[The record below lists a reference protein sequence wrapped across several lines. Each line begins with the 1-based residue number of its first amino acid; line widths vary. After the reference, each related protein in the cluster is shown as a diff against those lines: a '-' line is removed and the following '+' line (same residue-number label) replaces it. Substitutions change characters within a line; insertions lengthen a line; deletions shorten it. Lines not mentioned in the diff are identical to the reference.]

1 MGVTES
7 AGFIAKVQRN
17 VGQVVQVTRYHQAET
32 VTKQHKLDQQKLQP
46 VYSLV

>member
-7 AGFIAKVQRN
+7 AGFSAMVQRN
-17 VGQVVQVTRYHQAET
+17 IVLDF
-32 VTKQHKLDQQKLQP
+32 VTKQHKSSQKLRP

>member
-17 VGQVVQVTRYHQAET
+17 VGLDF